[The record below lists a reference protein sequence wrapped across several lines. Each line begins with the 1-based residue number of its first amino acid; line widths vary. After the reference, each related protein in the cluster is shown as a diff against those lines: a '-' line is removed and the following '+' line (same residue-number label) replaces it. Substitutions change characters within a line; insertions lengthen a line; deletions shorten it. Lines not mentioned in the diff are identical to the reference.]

1 MRNVAFLIAASG
13 CTLASTLLASTAFAQ
28 ETVSAD
34 GSSTVFP
41 ITEAVAEEFQNGT
54 DYRMT
59 VGVSGT
65 GGGFSRFC
73 RGETDLS
80 GASRPIGDGER
91 ELCNENGIEYYELPI
106 AMDAMA
112 VVVNPSNDWVDHLTV
127 EELQMMWEPEAE
139 GKITSWSQVRD
150 SFPDRELLLYGPGTD
165 SGTYDYFTA
174 AIVGE
179 EHSSRGDFTPSE
191 DDNVLVQG
199 VANSSGALGFFGLAY
214 YDENRDILN
223 AVPISYNGSDP
234 VLPSVENA
242 ESGEYQP
249 LTRPIFIYVKKDSYE
264 TKESV
269 QAFVDDYL
277 LNADVMRELVA
288 DVGYVPL
295 PKKAFT
301 LSGELFENDEI
312 GTAFA
317 GGSQIGVSIED
328 LLQADRAE

>member
-1 MRNVAFLIAASG
+1 MRNIAVLIAASG
-13 CTLASTLLASTAFAQ
+13 CAVAGMLFAGSALAR
-28 ETVSAD
+28 ETVQAD

-73 RGETDLS
+73 RGDTDIS
-80 GASRPIGDGER
+80 GASRPIREGER
-91 ELCNENGIEYYELPI
+91 ELCSKNGIEYYEVPVAL
-106 AMDAMA
+106 DAMA
-112 VVVNPSNDWVDHLTV
+112 VMVNPKNDWVDHLTV
-127 EELQMMWEPEAE
+127 EQLQMIWEPEAE
-139 GKITSWSQVRD
+139 GKVTQWSD
-150 SFPDRELLLYGPGTD
+150 INSSFPDRELVLFGAGTD

-179 EHSSRGDFTPSE
+179 EHASRGDFTPSE

-199 VANSSGALGFFGLAY
+199 IANTPNALGFFGLAY
-214 YDENRDILN
+214 YEENKEMLK

-234 VLPSVENA
+234 VMPSVENA

-249 LTRPIFIYVKKDSYE
+249 LTRPLFLYVE
-264 TKESV
+264 KESWENKQAV
-269 QAFVDDYL
+269 QAFVEDYM
-277 LNADVMRELVA
+277 LNPKLMREIV
-288 DVGYVPL
+288 DEVGYVRL
-295 PKKAFT
+295 PREAFA
-301 LSGELFENDEI
+301 LSRDLFEDERI

-317 GGSQIGVSIED
+317 GGSQIGVSIPD
-328 LLQADRAE
+328 LLQAERAQ